1 MFLTVIHEFGHFVA
15 AKAFKI
21 KVTEFSIGMGPLL
34 FKKQG
39 KETLYSL
46 RLLPIGGFC
55 KMEGE
60 EEYSDSP
67 RSFSAAKVWKRFI
80 VVVSGAAMN
89 LLLGF
94 IAIVITVS
102 CLYNL
107 VPTTV
112 VAKFNTL
119 NIPGYEDE
127 VPPVSNAEGGLMQ
140 YDKIIA
146 INGEA
151 VTFRSDI
158 SYILGLCQEET
169 VDITVIRD
177 VNPDPEITEHEEIVL
192 KDVKFHQVEQNGTK
206 GLISDF
212 TVYGIEKTFG
222 NVLDYS
228 VKEMFGSVKMV
239 YRTLSGLITGKI
251 PVSNMSSIVG
261 VGGAINENV
270 SNAESVSDVIFML
283 LSYLYLISINLG
295 VMNLLPFPALDGGHV
310 VFLIYEAIF
319 RRPVPEKL
327 YTVLNAAGF
336 ILLFAFMIFIVLKD
350 VFYLFV

>member
-1 MFLTVIHEFGHFVA
+1 MLLTVIHEFGHFIA

-34 FKKQG
+34 LKKQG

-60 EEYSDSP
+60 EEYSESP
-67 RSFSAAKVWKRFI
+67 RSFSGAKVWKRFI

-102 CLYNL
+102 CFYNL
-107 VPTTV
+107 VPTNT

-119 NIPGYEDE
+119 NIPGYEQE

-146 INGEA
+146 INGEKIT
-151 VTFRSDI
+151 VRSDI
-158 SYILGLCQEET
+158 NYILGLCQEET
-169 VDITVIRD
+169 VDVTVLRD
-177 VNPDPEITEHEEIVL
+177 VDPDPDVKEFREIVL
-192 KDVKFHQVEQNGTK
+192 ENVRFHQVEQNGTK
-206 GLISDF
+206 GLIPDF
-212 TVYGIEKTFG
+212 QVYGVEKTFG

-228 VKEMFGSVKMV
+228 VKETFGAVKMV

-270 SNAESVSDVIFML
+270 SQAESASDVVFML

-336 ILLFAFMIFIVLKD
+336 ILLFAFMLFIVLKD

>member
-1 MFLTVIHEFGHFVA
+1 MLLTVIHEFGHFIA

-34 FKKQG
+34 LKKQG

-60 EEYSDSP
+60 EEYSESP
-67 RSFSAAKVWKRFI
+67 RSFSGAKVWKRFI

-102 CLYNL
+102 CFSKL

-112 VAKFNTL
+112 VADFYTL
-119 NIPGYEDE
+119 KIPGYEQE
-127 VPPVSNAEGGLMQ
+127 APPVSNAEGGLKIR
-140 YDKIIA
+140 DKIIA
-146 INGEA
+146 INGEKI
-151 VTFRSDI
+151 TIRSDI
-158 SYILGLCQEET
+158 NYILGLCQEET

-206 GLISDF
+206 GLIPDF
-212 TVYGIEKTFG
+212 QVYGVKKT
-222 NVLDYS
+222 
-228 VKEMFGSVKMV
+228 FGSVKMV

-270 SNAESVSDVIFML
+270 SQAESASDVVFML

>member
-1 MFLTVIHEFGHFVA
+1 MFLTVIHEFGHFIA

-21 KVTEFSIGMGPLL
+21 KVTEFAIGMGPLI

-46 RLLPIGGFC
+46 RLFPIGGFC

-60 EEYSDSP
+60 EEYSESP

-94 IAIVITVS
+94 IAVVVTVS
-102 CLYNL
+102 CFYNL
-107 VPTTV
+107 VPTTM

-119 NIPGYEDE
+119 NIPGYEQE

-140 YDKIIA
+140 YDRIIK

-151 VTFRSDI
+151 VTIRSDI
-158 SYILGLCQEET
+158 NYILGLCQDET
-169 VDITVIRD
+169 VDITVLRD
-177 VNPDPEITEHEEIVL
+177 MNPDEDVTELKEIVL
-192 KDVKFHQVEQNGTK
+192 EDVKFHQIEQNGSK
-206 GLISDF
+206 GLIADF
-212 TVYGIEKTFG
+212 SVYGVEKTVG

-228 VKEMFGSVKMV
+228 FKETVGSVKMV
-239 YRTLSGLITGKI
+239 YRTLAGLITGKI

-261 VGGAINENV
+261 VGGAINDSV
-270 SNAESVSDVIFML
+270 SQAESVSDVVFML

-319 RRPVPEKL
+319 KKPVPEKL
-327 YTVLNAAGF
+327 YTILNAAGF